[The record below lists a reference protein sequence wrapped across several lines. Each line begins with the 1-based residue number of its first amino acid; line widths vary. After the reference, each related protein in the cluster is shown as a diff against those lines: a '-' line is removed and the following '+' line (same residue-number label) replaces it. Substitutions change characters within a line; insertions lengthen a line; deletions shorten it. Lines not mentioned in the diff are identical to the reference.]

1 VIGGTALS
9 KLNYSLIYDMETY
22 VVTKGSIIDRLRL
35 AAAGYE
41 LSSEVVDESLR
52 NLRTFMNP
60 DGGLPFDLVRGNPS
74 SVKIT
79 AEVIPLLVNFKDQYQ
94 DTIGMMSS
102 FLISRQKKDG
112 GFAEAL
118 NLDSLIEDKY
128 GGTEGRNWYPVGKSI
143 TWLTGKAL
151 EALVIARYDDEER
164 LRRARDFLMY
174 SQNEDGNWPDYLD
187 QEESDP
193 LGTGN
198 IIPAL
203 LAVGVSP
210 DNKVYQDGR
219 AALLHHLSISIEN
232 NSTSDMVDLYAVGKP
247 HSEKEHDVLL
257 RGLNLILV
265 SQNNDGGWAPM
276 GSKKS
281 DPELSSVLAFVVK
294 KCSEY

>member
-1 VIGGTALS
+1 MIGGIALS
-9 KLNYSLIYDMETY
+9 KLNYSLIYDMESF
-22 VVTKGSIIDRLRL
+22 VVTKGNIIDKLRL

-41 LSSEVVDESLR
+41 LSSEIIDESLTK
-52 NLRTFMNP
+52 LRAAMNS

-79 AEVIPLLVNFKDQYQ
+79 AEVIPLLVNFMDQYS
-94 DTIGMMSS
+94 DIVSMMSS

-128 GGTEGRNWYPVGKSI
+128 GGTEGRAWYPVGKSI

-151 EALVIARYDDEER
+151 EALVFAKHDDEER

-174 SQNEDGNWPDYLD
+174 SQNEDGNWPDYRD
-187 QEESDP
+187 QKESDP

-219 AALLHHLSISIEN
+219 AALFHHLSITIEN
-232 NSTSDMVDLYAVGKP
+232 NSRSDMVDLFAVGKP
-247 HSEKEHDVLL
+247 LSEKERDVIL
-257 RGLNLILV
+257 RGINLILV
-265 SQNNDGGWAPM
+265 SQNSDGGWAPM